1 MKNPPD
7 ADERLTILLQ
17 AISTP
22 EPSPNLLAG
31 ARRRYRE
38 ALDARYRREVF
49 LGLVA
54 ASVGLLLPAILLL
67 SLFEPA
73 ALIAWGAVGAA
84 GVTRWM
90 TGAAIVVSI
99 VPLAVWVSVV
109 VGFVVSLLP
118 IALLAHVRRRLAVVK

>member
-7 ADERLTILLQ
+7 DHERLTSLLR

-38 ALDARYRREVF
+38 ALEARYRREVAV
-49 LGLVA
+49 GLVA
-54 ASVGLLLPAILLL
+54 ASMGLLLPAILLL

-73 ALIAWGAVGAA
+73 DLIAWGAVAAA

-90 TGAAIVVSI
+90 TGVAIVLSI
-99 VPLAVWVSVV
+99 VPVGVWGSVV
-109 VGFVVSLLP
+109 VGLVGSLVP
-118 IALLAHVRRRLAVVK
+118 IGLLARVRRPAAVK

>member
-7 ADERLTILLQ
+7 DERLTILLR
-17 AISTP
+17 AISIP
-22 EPSPNLLAG
+22 EPSPTLLAG

-38 ALDARYRREVF
+38 ALEARYRREVV

-67 SLFEPA
+67 FLFEPA
-73 ALIAWGAVGAA
+73 DLIAGGAVAAA

-90 TGAAIVVSI
+90 TGVAIVLSI
-99 VPLAVWVSVV
+99 VPVGVWTSVV

-118 IALLAHVRRRLAVVK
+118 IGLLARVWRPVVVK

>member
-7 ADERLTILLQ
+7 DERLTILLR
-17 AISTP
+17 ALSTP

-54 ASVGLLLPAILLL
+54 ASVGLVLPAIVLL

-73 ALIAWGAVGAA
+73 DLIAWGAVAA
-84 GVTRWM
+84 GGVTRWM
-90 TGAAIVVSI
+90 AGAAIVLSI
-99 VPLAVWVSVV
+99 VPLAVWGSVV

-118 IALLAHVRRRLAVVK
+118 IGLLARARRPAVVK

>member
-7 ADERLTILLQ
+7 DDERLTILLR
-17 AISTP
+17 AISIP

-38 ALDARYRREVF
+38 ALEARYRREVL
-49 LGLVA
+49 LGLMA
-54 ASVGLLLPAILLL
+54 ASVGLLLPAALLL

-84 GVTRWM
+84 GATRWI
-90 TGAAIVVSI
+90 TGMAVVVSI
-99 VPLAVWVSVV
+99 VPLAVWASVAA
-109 VGFVVSLLP
+109 GFVVSLLP
-118 IALLAHVRRRLAVVK
+118 IGLLARARRLAVVK

>member
-1 MKNPPD
+1 MKNPSD
-7 ADERLTILLQ
+7 DDERLTILLQ

-22 EPSPNLLAG
+22 EPSPSLLTG

-90 TGAAIVVSI
+90 AGAAIVVSI
-99 VPLAVWVSVV
+99 VPLAVWISVV
-109 VGFVVSLLP
+109 VGVVVSLFP
-118 IALLAHVRRRLAVVK
+118 IALLAHVRRLAVVK